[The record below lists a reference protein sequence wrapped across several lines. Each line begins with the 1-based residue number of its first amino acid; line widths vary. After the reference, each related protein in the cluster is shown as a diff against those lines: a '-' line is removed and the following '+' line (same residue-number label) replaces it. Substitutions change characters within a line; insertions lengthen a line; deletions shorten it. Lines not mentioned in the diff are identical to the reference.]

1 VSSVHGSPDAAE
13 DPESE
18 PPKPA
23 EPEVVAGPDGPG
35 PRRQQ
40 FREAALR
47 AEYGTGER
55 ERTEAEAERRIFAR
69 LATICAG
76 TTVCVVGS
84 AMLVLPGP
92 GVVVLIIGLGILA
105 QEVAWA
111 DRLLDEV
118 KRRTHVDQLERQP
131 GWIKAVAIV
140 GAVSA
145 GIASTVWFLAR

>member
-1 VSSVHGSPDAAE
+1 VSTVHGSADAAE

-18 PPKPA
+18 PSRPT
-23 EPEVVAGPDGPG
+23 EPELVPGLVEPG

-47 AEYGTGER
+47 AEYATGER
-55 ERTEAEAERRIFAR
+55 ERTAAQAQRRILTR
-69 LATICAG
+69 VATIFAG
-76 TTVCVVGS
+76 TTVCLIGL

-118 KRRTHVDQLERQP
+118 KRRAHVDKLERQP

-140 GAVSA
+140 GAVCA
-145 GIASTVWFLAR
+145 ALASTVWFLAR